1 MNFARTTSIS
11 LALVALSA
19 ACTFPDVQIGTGGAG
34 TASASGSGGATTKA
48 SASASASGA
57 TSTATSGSAATGAS
71 SSTGSGACEA
81 CLATTNCD
89 CDGDTVPRYDPAHQC
104 MGVGNDPTKSDCND
118 CEGDVFPGQTKY
130 FTAPIPGVQPPAAQ
144 FDYDCNGKDDPKYVE
159 GPACTSLSKLGM
171 GGCAHDYANATVACG
186 AMVNI
191 NHCADPGALATQ
203 CVTGSSDPTSLPCH

>member
-48 SASASASGA
+48 SASASGA
-57 TSTATSGSAATGAS
+57 TSTAMSGSVATGAS

-130 FTAPIPGVQPPAAQ
+130 FVASIPGAQPPSAS
-144 FDYDCNGKDDPKYVE
+144 FDYDCNGADDPKYVE
-159 GPACTSLSKLGM
+159 GSCTTLNVLGM
-171 GGCAHDYANATVACG
+171 GGCQKDFAEATVPCG
-186 AMVNI
+186 MTVTVD
-191 NHCADPGALATQ
+191 HCANPGGLSTKCA
-203 CVTGSSDPTSLPCH
+203 TGSSDMTTQPCH